1 MAWLLLSLRRL
12 RDARVAALGLA
23 LLVLVTAFVFG
34 LAPRLL
40 DRMADEALQSEVGA
54 ASAVARNVA
63 FVEERRIT
71 AGTDDPMEPVA
82 DVGSSLEAQLP
93 TSVRSLVVDRSHV
106 TDTPRW
112 RVASEG
118 REPGF
123 IRLRIQQGVE
133 EQLRYVDGRP
143 PTAMSRT
150 IPNPLATP
158 DAGTSAGS
166 AADTETT
173 VLEASFSTAAADRV
187 GLAVGDLLVLR
198 ADPTDPAVRARPV
211 APIAI
216 DVVGLFDVAEPESSF
231 WYDDRSL
238 ERPAIRSLTP
248 TDILLDSVALLS
260 PDADP
265 ALMGATAASDL
276 PMRYAWRNYVDAGLL
291 DAGQARSTATDL
303 RRTESILA
311 ASGTG
316 AGATGAVLQ
325 TGLRQ
330 LLETHLIRWSSAE
343 GLLLAVAIGAGAVAL
358 AALALVTMLLAQR
371 RQPALALSRGRGASR
386 WQVVGALLAEGTVLA
401 VPATVLAVAAAIAIV
416 PDGPD
421 LATVVA
427 AATVAAVAVALL
439 VTTVLPG
446 TATIRH
452 GGGPAPPTSGPRTR
466 RLALEGAIVI
476 LAATGV
482 FLVRSRGAVT
492 VAGDAVAASEPPSID
507 LLGAAVPALVGIA
520 AGLIAVRLLPW
531 PMRLLERFVAMRPGL
546 VPVLAVQ
553 RAARGRSAPVVL
565 LVLMATVAIGTFASA
580 SLVHLDRAAEAVAWQ
595 NVGAP
600 FRISGRGQPLP
611 LLLDSI
617 DLPGVEA
624 TARGYAAGATV
635 ATNGMGADLLALD
648 VEDFREVA
656 AGTPAQVELPPELIG
671 PPTSP
676 VSAIV
681 STGLTR
687 GPAGVSVGDTIEV
700 VVSGN
705 RRRFRVAEVRDRF
718 PSIPIGDDFVVISR
732 AQYQA
737 AVPEAPTSPRELY
750 LRAPDD
756 AVDGLRDEISVLAP
770 GAAVLSRAE
779 QTADLRE
786 APVVRS
792 LTTGIAIAALMAGLY
807 AALAIAAAL
816 ALSGSARALEAAHLR
831 VFGLSRRQEVV
842 LVALEH
848 VPTVLLALVGGLL
861 LGLAGFVILRPG
873 LGFAEVIGSPLEIP
887 LSVEPAHLGLLGLAV
902 AVVVGGAIGVA
913 AVLQRTAGLADA
925 IRRGIE

>member
-1 MAWLLLSLRRL
+1 MAWLLLSLSRL

-23 LLVLVTAFVFG
+23 LLILVTAFVFG

-40 DRMADEALQSEVGA
+40 DRMADEALRSEVGA
-54 ASAVARNVA
+54 AAAVTRNVA
-63 FVEERRIT
+63 FVEEIRIT
-71 AGTDDPMEPVA
+71 AGSGDPMEPVA

-93 TSVRSLVVDRSHV
+93 ASVRALLVDRSHV

-123 IRLRIQQGVE
+123 VRLRIQQGVE
-133 EQLRYVDGRP
+133 EQLRFVDGRP
-143 PTAMSRT
+143 PTGQSRT
-150 IPNPLATP
+150 IPNPLVPP
-158 DAGTSAGS
+158 DSEASPGS
-166 AADTETT
+166 PAETETT
-173 VLEASFSTAAADRV
+173 VLEAALSTATADRV
-187 GLAVGDLLVLR
+187 GLSVGDLVVLR
-198 ADPTDPAVRARPV
+198 ADPTDPAVRARQV

-216 DVVGLFDVAEPESSF
+216 DVVGLFEVADPESGF

-248 TDILLDSVALLS
+248 TDILLDWVALLS
-260 PDADP
+260 PDAYP
-265 ALMGATAASDL
+265 AVMDATSPSDL
-276 PMRYAWRNYVDAGLL
+276 PMRYSWRNYVDAGLL
-291 DAGQARSTATDL
+291 DAGQARSMVADL
-303 RRTESILA
+303 RRTESIFA

-325 TGLRQ
+325 TGLRG
-330 LLETHLIRWSSAE
+330 LLDEHLIRWSSAE
-343 GLLLAVAIGAGAVAL
+343 GLLLVVAIGAGAVAL

-386 WQVVGALLAEGTVLA
+386 WQVVGALLAEGAVLA
-401 VPATVLAVAAAIAIV
+401 VPATALAVAAAIAVV

-421 LATVVA
+421 PATVIA
-427 AATVAAVAVALL
+427 AAVVAAVAIGLL
-439 VTTVLPG
+439 VATVLPG

-452 GGGPAPPTSGPRTR
+452 GGTAAPASGPRTR
-466 RLALEGAIVI
+466 RLVLEGAIVV
-476 LAATGV
+476 LAVAGV
-482 FLVRSRGAVT
+482 FLVRSRGAIT
-492 VAGDAVAASEPPSID
+492 VAHGAAAPSEPPSVD
-507 LLGAAVPALVGIA
+507 LLAAAVPALVGIA
-520 AGLIAVRLLPW
+520 VGLVAVRLLPW
-531 PMRLLERFVAMRPGL
+531 PMHLLERIVAMRPGL

-600 FRISGRGQPLP
+600 FRISGRGHPLP
-611 LLLDSI
+611 LLLDST

-635 ATNGMGADLLALD
+635 ATNGMGADLLAID
-648 VEDFREVA
+648 VEDFRDVA
-656 AGTPAQVELPPELIG
+656 AGTPAQVEFPPELLG

-676 VSAIV
+676 LSAIV

-687 GPAGVSVGDTIEV
+687 GPAGVAVGDTIEV
-700 VVSGN
+700 VVAGN
-705 RRRFRVAEVRDRF
+705 RRLFRVAEVRDRF
-718 PSIPIGDDFVVISR
+718 PSVPIGDDFVVISR
-732 AQYQA
+732 AQSQTA
-737 AVPEAPTSPRELY
+737 IPEAPVSPRELF

-756 AVDGLRDEISVLAP
+756 AVNELRDEVSVLAP
-770 GAAVLSRAE
+770 SAAVLSRAE
-779 QTADLRE
+779 QTAALRE

-792 LTTGIAIAALMAGLY
+792 LTTGIAIAALVAGLY

-831 VFGLSRRQEVV
+831 VFGLSRRQEVA

-848 VPTVLLALVGGLL
+848 VPTVLLALIGGLL
-861 LGLAGFVILRPG
+861 LGLGVFVVLRPG

-887 LSVEPAHLGLLGLAV
+887 LSVEPAHLGLLALAV

-925 IRRGIE
+925 VRRGIE